1 MGGGH
6 PQGPPD
12 QRAQHVR
19 LRHEGQVHQAHPQE
33 GLQVR
38 EQVCQAPRKGS
49 QVRVREP
56 AQSQGQVEVLSLLHP
71 TPTIHTHQN
80 ILLAQCIYIK
90 IIKNQKLSSPF
101 VGSLHTADPHFSKQQ
116 QQDPRARTPNI
127 ILRMRKQD

>member
-1 MGGGH
+1 VVQPRGRDVLPPEGGH

-56 AQSQGQVEVLSLLHP
+56 AQSQGQVEVLSLHP
-71 TPTIHTHQN
+71 SIPTKISYSHSV
-80 ILLAQCIYIK
+80 YI
-90 IIKNQKLSSPF
+90 
-101 VGSLHTADPHFSKQQ
+101 
-116 QQDPRARTPNI
+116 
-127 ILRMRKQD
+127 